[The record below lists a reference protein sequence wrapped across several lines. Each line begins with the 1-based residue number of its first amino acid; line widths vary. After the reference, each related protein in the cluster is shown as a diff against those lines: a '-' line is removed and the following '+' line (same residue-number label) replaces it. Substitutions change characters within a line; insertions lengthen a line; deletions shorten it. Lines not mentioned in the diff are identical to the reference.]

1 MRRTVPTGSH
11 AFACS
16 GHERAT
22 IAGMRRSL
30 KAVLL
35 ALASLL
41 AACDMATP
49 AGRAPEPP
57 AASSA
62 MEFRGERPCTDC
74 LGIESWLRLDQ
85 DGATR
90 SYRLVEHYRSAGHQR
105 RFEEAGEWAAD
116 GDLLRLRYQGGGE
129 RVYARL
135 AEGVLQARDSQGRP
149 LAGAADDVMM
159 PVNFATVR

>member
-1 MRRTVPTGSH
+1 MEMLILLALPLCG
-11 AFACS
+11 
-16 GHERAT
+16 
-22 IAGMRRSL
+22 
-30 KAVLL
+30 AVLL

-85 DGATR
+85 DG
-90 SYRLVEHYRSAGHQR
+90 VVQDPEQ
-105 RFEEAGEWAAD
+105 
-116 GDLLRLRYQGGGE
+116 
-129 RVYARL
+129 
-135 AEGVLQARDSQGRP
+135 
-149 LAGAADDVMM
+149 
-159 PVNFATVR
+159 